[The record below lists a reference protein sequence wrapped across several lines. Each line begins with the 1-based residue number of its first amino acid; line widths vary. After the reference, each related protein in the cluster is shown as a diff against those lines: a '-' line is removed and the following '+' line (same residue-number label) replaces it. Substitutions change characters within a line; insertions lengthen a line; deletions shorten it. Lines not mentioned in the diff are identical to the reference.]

1 MKVKER
7 ISNYGYKSLTDED
20 LLNLLKWKGTKEEFF
35 RSQKCMI
42 MCELINRKEK
52 EDIKIIKS
60 SGDAFKFFAHMQTD
74 DREQFWAM
82 YLNNRNQVKSVKFF
96 SKGSMTGCVVDIP
109 AILKDALLF
118 NCKNIIIA
126 HNHPSGNL
134 QPSNEDRLITKKI
147 QDAAKLIDMEILD
160 HLIIS
165 SDGYMSFSD
174 SGYL

>member
-7 ISNYGYKSLTDED
+7 ISNYGYKSLTDQD
-20 LLNLLKWKGTKEEFF
+20 LLNLLNWKGTKQEFF
-35 RSQKCMI
+35 QSQKCMI
-42 MCELINRKEK
+42 MTELINRKEK

-82 YLNNRNQVKSVKFF
+82 YLNNRNQVKAVKFF

-109 AILKDALLF
+109 AILKEALLF

-134 QPSNEDRLITKKI
+134 EPSKEDRLITKKI

-165 SDGYMSFSD
+165 PDGYMSFSD